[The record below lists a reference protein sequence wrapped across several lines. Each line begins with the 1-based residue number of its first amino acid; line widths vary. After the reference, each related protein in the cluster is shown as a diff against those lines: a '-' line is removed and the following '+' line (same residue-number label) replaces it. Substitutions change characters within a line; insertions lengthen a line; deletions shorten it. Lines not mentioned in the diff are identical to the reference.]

1 MFVNVKIFIDR
12 NAVGMKIKS
21 AAQKA
26 VAVTAEQVLEDCN
39 KFCPEEYGVLINSS
53 YVNTNISSGIS
64 TKNYNDEQKK
74 TLAEAQGSDLKEGH
88 LVWHTPYARYLYYGL
103 LMVDSKTG
111 SAWAHKGDK
120 KVLTSTPLTYHK
132 RFKSSTPC
140 KLWCEK
146 ARETYNEDWR
156 LIFENALRGNL

>member
-1 MFVNVKIFIDR
+1 MFVNVKISIDK

-39 KFCPEEYGVLINSS
+39 RFCPSDQGLLADSSRTNSDIKAGLLIWS
-53 YVNTNISSGIS
+53 
-64 TKNYNDEQKK
+64 
-74 TLAEAQGSDLKEGH
+74 
-88 LVWHTPYARYLYYGL
+88 TPYARYLYYGL

-132 RFKSSTPC
+132 RFRSGTPC

-146 ARETYNEDWR
+146 ARETYNEEWR
-156 LIFENALRGNL
+156 LVFENALRGNL

>member
-1 MFVNVKIFIDR
+1 MFVNVKISIDR

-39 KFCPEEYGVLINSS
+39 RFCPSDQGLLADSSRTNSD
-53 YVNTNISSGIS
+53 IKAG
-64 TKNYNDEQKK
+64 
-74 TLAEAQGSDLKEGH
+74 L
-88 LVWHTPYARYLYYGL
+88 LVWSTPYARYLYYGL

-111 SAWAHKGDK
+111 SAWAHEGDK

-156 LIFENALRGNL
+156 LVFENVLRGNL